1 MRKITDEEYQNLV
14 VKGRGRSSKVFSEI
28 SSLKPGENLIIEKA
42 DWKKR
47 YPIAR
52 VTSYI
57 GKRNSRKFTTSSIVD
72 GSGWVV
78 KRIS

>member
-1 MRKITDEEYQNLV
+1 MRKISDEEYQNLV

-28 SSLKPGENLIIEKA
+28 LGLKPGENLIIEKA

-52 VTSYI
+52 ITSYI
-57 GKRNSRKFTTSSIVD
+57 GKRNSSKFSTASLVD
-72 GSGWVV
+72 GTGWVV